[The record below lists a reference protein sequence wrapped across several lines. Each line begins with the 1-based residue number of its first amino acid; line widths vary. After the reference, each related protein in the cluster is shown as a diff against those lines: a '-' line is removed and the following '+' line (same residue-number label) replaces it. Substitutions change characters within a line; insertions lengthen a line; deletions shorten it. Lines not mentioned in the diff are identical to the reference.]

1 MKDCRR
7 SDRVLAKAMNVS
19 QPTVTRVR
27 ARLEKEKVIE
37 EYTIIPDFQKLGFEI
52 LAITFLALD
61 KEPGSQQFGRS
72 LNTFQ
77 NILMFKRG
85 LGLKSSHMIVSLH
98 ENYSSFAEFARR
110 LRQNESWIVTDAAS
124 FLVNLHDDSGILS
137 FSALAKKEEARAVD
151 GSLAEI
157 RTLAKHT

>member
-1 MKDCRR
+1 MKDSRR

-19 QPTVTRVR
+19 QPTVAR
-27 ARLEKEKVIE
+27 ARTRLEKEKAIE

-52 LAITFLALD
+52 LAITLLAVD
-61 KEPGSQQFGRS
+61 KEPDSQQFERS

-98 ENYSSFAEFARR
+98 ENYSSYAEFARR
-110 LRQNESWIVTDAAS
+110 LRQNESWIVTESAS
-124 FLVNLHDDSGILS
+124 FLVNLQDDSGILS
-137 FSALAKKEEARAVD
+137 LSALAKKEEARAVD
-151 GSLAEI
+151 GSLTEI
-157 RTLAKHT
+157 QTLTKQT